1 MEIQQYITWGI
12 TILLGIGGWIFG
24 FIQSSRVNNLQK
36 FIEEKK
42 MKHDAYASFL
52 RELDDISK
60 EMSYAPMNTI
70 KAISQKYISKI
81 TSINFHEEGYEA
93 IVNESMKEMFSEMWD
108 CIDHAS
114 KPLMR
119 ISQAVAAV
127 ELDASDELILMLQEL
142 KSLTLNFNKEWQ
154 EALKTYTKDQN
165 GLQKLSKMGENNQWK
180 RFVELQS
187 EIIKQMRKECSVE

>member
-36 FIEEKK
+36 FIEKKK